1 MSTQHR
7 PTFHPAVGA
16 SSGSSGARSY
26 HFSVKDQ
33 AAHTRMK
40 YRAPGQAS
48 REEMMRRDLAE
59 ELERKEMQLLQEK
72 RATLSAVEQ
81 EEKKVD
87 AHKVL
92 MLTAAAVPAAAD
104 KASEGSA
111 SSSSSSAAAAGPAAK
126 KYDDSDAKGSDSDG
140 FESSR

>member
-7 PTFHPAVGA
+7 PTFHPAVGS
-16 SSGSSGARSY
+16 SSGATGARSY

-33 AAHTRMK
+33 TAHTRMK

-48 REEMMRRDLAE
+48 REEMLRRDLAE

-72 RATLSAVEQ
+72 RASLSAVEQ

-92 MLTAAAVPAAAD
+92 MLTASAEKP
-104 KASEGSA
+104 SEEQA
-111 SSSSSSAAAAGPAAK
+111 PHMASAAAPPTAAK
-126 KYDDSDAKGSDSDG
+126 KFDDSDARGSDSDG
-140 FESSR
+140 FGSSRYS